1 MGSILSEGSRS
12 SCEIALASPY
22 LIHWVVREHHTCCDI
37 MIRIILW
44 TSCCMMNIFILRE
57 LVSEEG
63 VSEEHLADNVDEVDA
78 VGKQHLSIRKCGFCF
93 PVS

>member
-37 MIRIILW
+37 MIRIILR
-44 TSCCMMNIFILRE
+44 TSCCMTNIFILRE

-78 VGKQHLSIRKCGFCF
+78 VGQQHLSIRKCGFCI

>member
-12 SCEIALASPY
+12 SCEMALASPY
-22 LIHWVVREHHTCCDI
+22 LIHRVVREHHTCCDI
-37 MIRIILW
+37 MIKIILW
-44 TSCCMMNIFILRE
+44 TSCCMTNIFILRE

-63 VSEEHLADNVDEVDA
+63 VSEEHLADDVDEVDA
-78 VGKQHLSIRKCGFCF
+78 VGQQHLCIKTCTLCF

>member
-12 SCEIALASPY
+12 SCEMALASPY
-22 LIHWVVREHHTCCDI
+22 LIHRVVREHYTCCDI

-44 TSCCMMNIFILRE
+44 TSCCMTNIFILRE

-63 VSEEHLADNVDEVDA
+63 VSEEHLADDVDEVDA
-78 VGKQHLSIRKCGFCF
+78 VGQQHLSIRKCRLCF

>member
-12 SCEIALASPY
+12 SCEMALASPY
-22 LIHWVVREHHTCCDI
+22 LIHRVVREHYTCCDI
-37 MIRIILW
+37 MIKIIPW
-44 TSCCMMNIFILRE
+44 TSCCMTNIFILRE

-63 VSEEHLADNVDEVDA
+63 VSEEHLADDVDEVDA
-78 VGKQHLSIRKCGFCF
+78 VGQQHLSIRKCGFCF